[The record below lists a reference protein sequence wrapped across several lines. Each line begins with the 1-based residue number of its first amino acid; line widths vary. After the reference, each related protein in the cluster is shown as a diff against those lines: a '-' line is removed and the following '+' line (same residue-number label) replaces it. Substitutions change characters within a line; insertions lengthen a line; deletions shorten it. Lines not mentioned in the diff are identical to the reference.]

1 MSIKESEFSSGD
13 FRNALGSFTT
23 GVTVVTTKGVD
34 GADTG
39 LTANSFNSV
48 SLDPPMILWSLAKSS
63 LSLPAFTA
71 AKHFAVH
78 ILASEQQMISA
89 RFAKRGA
96 DKFAELDIERGP
108 DDIPLLPDCAA
119 RFVCETAYRYEG
131 GDHIIFV
138 GRVVRFDHWDRS
150 PLLFHSGQYGRLLK
164 ARNDVVNSD
173 FNDAFLGHLL
183 RRCYQKVYAPVRV
196 ELENLGFSRAQYYV
210 LAQAAQHDASMPDN
224 VRSSLSAVKKSLELS
239 GRYATPEEIAA
250 LFERNLIARDGDMLR
265 LTAQGNRVYIELA
278 TVVKAAESDAEHGLD
293 YDLRQ
298 TLKIALLKMLE
309 SESPNVRA

>member
-1 MSIKESEFSSGD
+1 MAENAMSIKESEFSSGD
-13 FRNALGSFTT
+13 FRKALGSFTT

-78 ILASEQQMISA
+78 ILSSEQQMISA

-119 RFVCETAYRYEG
+119 RFVCETAYCYEG

-164 ARNDVVNSD
+164 AQGDVGNSD
-173 FNDAFLGHLL
+173 FNDDFLGHLL
-183 RRCYQKVYAPVRV
+183 RRCYQKVYAPVRA
-196 ELENLGFSRAQYYV
+196 ELEKLGFSRAQYYV
-210 LAQAAQHDASMPDN
+210 LAEAAQRDTSMLDD
-224 VRSSLSAVKKSLELS
+224 VRKSLELS
-239 GRYATPEEIAA
+239 GRYASDNEIQT
-250 LFERNLIARDGDMLR
+250 LMDRDLIARDGELFK
-265 LTAQGNRVYIELA
+265 LTARGNQTYIELA
-278 TVVKAAESDAEHGLD
+278 TVIKAAESDAEHGLD

-309 SESPNVRA
+309 SESSDVS

>member
-1 MSIKESEFSSGD
+1 MTDNAMSIQKNEFSSGD
-13 FRNALGSFTT
+13 FRKALGSFTT
-23 GVTVVTTKGVD
+23 GVTVVTTRGVD

-78 ILASEQQMISA
+78 ILSSDQQAISA

-119 RFVCETAYRYEG
+119 RFVCETAYCYEG

-164 ARNDVVNSD
+164 AQGEIGNSD
-173 FNDAFLGHLL
+173 FNDVFLGHLL
-183 RRCYQKVYAPVRV
+183 RRCYQKVYAPVRA
-196 ELENLGFSRAQYYV
+196 ELEKLGFSRAQYYV
-210 LAQAAQHDASMPDN
+210 LAEAAQRDTSMLDD
-224 VRSSLSAVKKSLELS
+224 VRKSLELS
-239 GRYATPEEIAA
+239 GRHASSHEIQT
-250 LFERNLIARDGDMLR
+250 LLDRDLITRDGELFK
-265 LTAQGNRVYIELA
+265 LTARGNQTYIELA
-278 TVVKAAESDAEHGLD
+278 TVIKAAESDAEHGLD

-309 SESPNVRA
+309 SESLNV

>member
-1 MSIKESEFSSGD
+1 MTENAVSNKENEFSSGD
-13 FRNALGSFTT
+13 FRKALGSFTT

-63 LSLPAFTA
+63 LSLPAFNA

-78 ILASEQQMISA
+78 ILSSDQQTVSA

-96 DKFAELDIERGP
+96 DKFADLEIERGP
-108 DDIPLLPDCAA
+108 DAIPLLPDCAA
-119 RFVCETAYRYEG
+119 RFVCQTAYCYEG

-138 GRVVRFDHWDRS
+138 GRVIRFDHWERS

-164 ARNDVVNSD
+164 AHGDAANSD
-173 FNDAFLGHLL
+173 FNDVFLGHLL

-196 ELENLGFSRAQYYV
+196 ELENLGFSRSQYYV
-210 LAQAAQHDASMPDN
+210 LAMAAQSDPSMSKD
-224 VRSSLSAVKKSLELS
+224 VRSSLELS
-239 GRYATPEEIAA
+239 GRYATDEEVQA
-250 LFERNLIARDGDMLR
+250 LIDRQLITRDGGTIK
-265 LTAQGNRVYIELA
+265 LTPHGNQIYIQLV

-309 SESPNVRA
+309 SDA

>member
-1 MSIKESEFSSGD
+1 MSIKENEFPSGD
-13 FRNALGSFTT
+13 FRKALGSFTT
-23 GVTVVTTKGVD
+23 GVTVVTTKGID

-78 ILASEQQMISA
+78 ILSSDQQMISA
-89 RFAKRGA
+89 RFAKRGV

-108 DDIPLLPDCAA
+108 DAIPLLQDCAA
-119 RFVCETAYRYEG
+119 RFVCETAYCYEG

-164 ARNDVVNSD
+164 AQGEAANSD
-173 FNDAFLGHLL
+173 FNDVFLGHLL
-183 RRCYQKVYAPVRV
+183 RRCYQKVYAPVRA
-196 ELENLGFSRAQYYV
+196 ELEKLGFSRAQYYV
-210 LAQAAQHDASMPDN
+210 LAQAAQLDSSTLAD
-224 VRSSLSAVKKSLELS
+224 VRKSLELS
-239 GRYATPEEIAA
+239 GRYASNEEVKA
-250 LFERNLIARDGDMLR
+250 LFDRDLVVRDGDIFR
-265 LTAQGNRVYIELA
+265 LTARGNQTYIELA

-309 SESPNVRA
+309 SESSDVR